1 MEVASCRGC
10 GKLYNVIGGYRLCP
24 QCLKDLEDK
33 FQKVKAY
40 IRENPGAS
48 IDRVSQE
55 NEVSVKQL
63 KTWVR
68 EERLTFT
75 EESGVGIDC
84 EQCGKMIL
92 TGRYCEDCK
101 YKITTNLMKGLDR
114 PNIPT
119 PKKTTSDRDRMRFLN

>member
-1 MEVASCRGC
+1 MEVANCRGC
-10 GKLYNVIGGYRLCP
+10 GRLFNVIGAYKLCP
-24 QCLKDLEDK
+24 ECMRSLEEK
-33 FQKVKAY
+33 FQEVKAY

-48 IDRVSQE
+48 IDRVSKE
-55 NEVSVKQL
+55 NDVSVKQL

-84 EQCGKMIL
+84 EQCGKMIR

-101 YKITTNLMKGLDR
+101 YKIKTNLMQGLD
-114 PNIPT
+114 
-119 PKKTTSDRDRMRFLN
+119 KKSVPDTRRVMSDRDRMRFLN